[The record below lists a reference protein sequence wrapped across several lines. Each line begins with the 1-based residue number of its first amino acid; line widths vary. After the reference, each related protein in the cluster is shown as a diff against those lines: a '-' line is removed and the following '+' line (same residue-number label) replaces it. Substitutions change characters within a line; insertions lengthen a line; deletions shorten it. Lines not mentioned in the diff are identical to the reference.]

1 MSEEAQITDQEQ
13 EKEYTPEEL
22 KQMRANTIEYYKNQN
37 QVLRLQVE
45 FEELQA
51 RIAEAQSKTMMHRI
65 RMAQMAMGPPKETP
79 KDNPDTEDKK

>member
-1 MSEEAQITDQEQ
+1 MSEEAQTTDQEQ
-13 EKEYTPEEL
+13 EKQYTPEEL

-37 QVLRLQVE
+37 QVLKLQVE

-51 RIAEAQSKTMMHRI
+51 RIAEAQSKTMMNRI

-79 KDNPDTEDKK
+79 KDPAETDKK